1 MRSAFIGFKMRIF
14 RLCKLI
20 NRQADRWRDGQIY
33 GPMDGLTDGP
43 TDGLTDRPTNRPTV
57 ATKNY
62 VIFIFVIIIFR
73 CDYASL

>member
-1 MRSAFIGFKMRIF
+1 M
-14 RLCKLI
+14 
-20 NRQADRWRDGQIY
+20 DGGNGPTY

-43 TDGLTDRPTNRPTV
+43 TDGLTDRPTDRPTV